1 MLLSLFERW
10 GVDSSNPYLHTAGGA
25 QVSAGETYIICH
37 HHFFYSL
44 LKQPGEQVCLCDTF
58 ELL

>member
-37 HHFFYSL
+37 HHFFLTPQTARGTGVS
-44 LKQPGEQVCLCDTF
+44 V
-58 ELL
+58 